1 MSDSTTNSLLI
12 PLPDS
17 NDPRKLPLLIAEY
30 CGFKLAYHDV
40 DEERYYSVFDWVAGI
55 AHSSDPS
62 KFWDAMKRR
71 LKKAGYELSTWCRKF
86 SYTAE
91 NGRTYKMDHAS
102 ENYLYQITQRMDANT
117 GIRDQILQYL
127 SKAGVLVDDIRID
140 PDKAME
146 IAIEGYRRMGKD
158 DRWIGARL
166 NGKIKRERFTS
177 ALKASVADYLTQR
190 HYAVATDDIYLG
202 LWKRTAA
209 QLKGELKLSSTA
221 SLRDNQPTLALIYQG
236 LAEEVAAQKLLDR
249 QELGWEEAE
258 EIVCEVAN
266 VIGVQAQATS
276 KYLSTDIATGKPL
289 LPEKTL

>member
-1 MSDSTTNSLLI
+1 MSSWWRQ
-12 PLPDS
+12 LPY
-17 NDPRKLPLLIAEY
+17 IAAD
-30 CGFKLAYHDV
+30 G
-40 DEERYYSVFDWVAGI
+40 
-55 AHSSDPS
+55 
-62 KFWDAMKRR
+62 
-71 LKKAGYELSTWCRKF
+71 KK
-86 SYTAE
+86 
-91 NGRTYKMDHAS
+91 YKMDHATHDA
-102 ENYLYQITQRMDANT
+102 LYQITQRMDANT
-117 GIRDQILQYL
+117 GLRDVILTYL
-127 SKAGVLVDDIRID
+127 AKSGVVMDDIRID

-177 ALKASVADYLTQR
+177 ALKASVVDYLTQR
-190 HYAVATDDIYLG
+190 HYAIATDDIYLG
-202 LWKRTAA
+202 LWNRTAA

-236 LAEEVAAQKLLDR
+236 LAEEVAAQKLLDK

-266 VIGVQAQATS
+266 IIGVQAQATS

-289 LPEKTL
+289 LSNPQS